1 MRSHKVLLPFYRL
14 KELLS
19 EEMHCR
25 SIVHVPMLCA
35 IPALMGAD
43 DAIEKYLVESRYWQ
57 NES

>member
-1 MRSHKVLLPFYRL
+1 MLPFYRL
-14 KELLS
+14 KELS
-19 EEMHCR
+19 EEMHYG

-43 DAIEKYLVESRYWQ
+43 DAVEKYLVESRYWQ